1 MTKPYISPERGI
13 KSWKEAE
20 RPREKLLQKGPD
32 HLTLSELLGILIN
45 SGTQDSTAVE
55 LAKDILQAVDYDLH
69 NLACWQARDFARFKG
84 IGPARAVA
92 LTAALE
98 LSRRR
103 EQQRFNPL
111 AAVSSSQESYQYL
124 KGILA
129 DKDHEEFWILCLNQG
144 NKLLCSHMI
153 SKGGITGTVVDGRQV
168 FRYAINTPR
177 CVSII
182 LAHNHP
188 SGQLLPS
195 QTDIKLTNKLVA
207 AGRSLDITVLDHL
220 IISGSGY
227 YSFADE
233 KLL

>member
-1 MTKPYISPERGI
+1 MTKAYISSRQGI
-13 KSWKEAE
+13 KSWEEAE
-20 RPREKLLQKGPD
+20 RPREKLLQMGPSQ
-32 HLTLSELLGILIN
+32 LTLSELLGILIN
-45 SGTQDSTAVE
+45 SGTRKATAVE
-55 LAKDILQAVDYDLH
+55 LAKDILQTVDYDLH
-69 NLACWQARDFARFKG
+69 SLSCWQPHDFERFKG
-84 IGPARAVA
+84 IGAARAVT
-92 LTAALE
+92 LTAAFE

-111 AAVSSSQESYQYL
+111 VAVSSSQESYQYL
-124 KGILA
+124 KGILS

-153 SKGGITGTVVDGRQV
+153 SKGGITGTVVDVRQV

-188 SGQLLPS
+188 SGQLRPS

-207 AGRSLDITVLDHL
+207 AGRSLDVTVLDHL
-220 IISGSGY
+220 IISGGGY